1 MCALTDLEWR
11 QITAGV
17 HPTVVGTR
25 TNVILTLILEIL
37 LQIAGKST
45 KRRLNR
51 SIHAARICRSLCLK
65 ACDICLIM
73 HGCTLRMLFAYAYII
88 CKYAERV

>member
-1 MCALTDLEWR
+1 MKLYYDRRCILTELKRR

-25 TNVILTLILEIL
+25 TNVILTLILEIF

-51 SIHAARICRSLCLK
+51 SMHI
-65 ACDICLIM
+65 ACIDP
-73 HGCTLRMLFAYAYII
+73 
-88 CKYAERV
+88 

>member
-1 MCALTDLEWR
+1 MEDVLTEFERW

-17 HPTVVGTR
+17 HPAVVWTR

-45 KRRLNR
+45 ERLKIYAHR
-51 SIHAARICRSLCLK
+51 FSHRILTLKTCIHMPYYARMHSSHASL
-65 ACDICLIM
+65 M
-73 HGCTLRMLFAYAYII
+73 RTL
-88 CKYAERV
+88 

>member
-1 MCALTDLEWR
+1 MYNILINYILQIHLKFIEDVLTEFERR

-17 HPTVVGTR
+17 HPAVVGTR

-45 KRRLNR
+45 ERRLK
-51 SIHAARICRSLCLK
+51 I
-65 ACDICLIM
+65 
-73 HGCTLRMLFAYAYII
+73 YAH
-88 CKYAERV
+88 